1 MPWQFN
7 DEERPCA
14 RRGVELPWYPSRQGG
29 FRRGVTDASG
39 VMVVVSAVREGI
51 TGEKYVEVSIKFKI

>member
-39 VMVVVSAVREGI
+39 VMVVISAVREGD
-51 TGEKYVEVSIKFKI
+51 YWREVCRSQYKI